1 MTDEAVLRKHA
12 LLDYTYDMEYQEKVL
27 KNTDI
32 TPAQKER
39 CEKRIEEDK
48 KWIARLNSLA
58 RLDDGSYAG
67 FDKAV
72 TMAKLFDDS
81 VIHYAEYVN
90 GFHFKRSKDIYGT
103 DDPGFA
109 IAKADGR
116 LYRWNEGLEFLDGD
130 ILTEGDILM

>member
-27 KNTDI
+27 KNPDI
-32 TPAQKER
+32 TPEKKER

-48 KWIARLNSLA
+48 KWIARLNSLE

-72 TMAKLFDDS
+72 GKAGTEYKL
-81 VIHYAEYVN
+81 
-90 GFHFKRSKDIYGT
+90 
-103 DDPGFA
+103 
-109 IAKADGR
+109 ADGSSYFIGDVSAND
-116 LYRWNEGLEFLDGD
+116 LTLTTPAEAIQANDGTQLARYLAGFD
-130 ILTEGDILM
+130 KAVGKAGQTIEVVAQ

>member
-1 MTDEAVLRKHA
+1 
-12 LLDYTYDMEYQEKVL
+12 MEYQEKVL

-90 GFHFKRSKDIYGT
+90 GFHFKNPAGNS
-103 DDPGFA
+103 
-109 IAKADGR
+109 R
-116 LYRWNEGLEFLDGD
+116 LLVSGMKGGVFVKY
-130 ILTEGDILM
+130 M